1 MKTPKENQTTVT
13 GGTAK
18 ENQSAKTG
26 STTASNDNR
35 AEKRTTTSSGN
46 TNSRQD
52 GDLLSGWG
60 ITKNQIWG
68 ILGTIAGG
76 ALLFK
81 STRSSAKSK
90 VNPKSI
96 IEVKT
101 SVLIKRPKAEL
112 YAYWR
117 NLENLPDF
125 MSHLKTVNEI
135 DEKRSL
141 WVAEGPGGLGRIEW
155 EAEITWE
162 QEGSILAWRS
172 LPDSEIENSGEVR
185 FEPVGS
191 KKTIVETTISYR
203 PPAGKAGGVAAQLLN
218 PAFKKVIENDLKEF
232 KNIMEKGGKA
242 KRKS

>member
-1 MKTPKENQTTVT
+1 MKTPKENQTTK
-13 GGTAK
+13 A
-18 ENQSAKTG
+18 G
-26 STTASNDNR
+26 SSTASNQSKAN
-35 AEKRTTTSSGN
+35 KSTTTTSKR
-46 TNSRQD
+46 TNSSQE
-52 GDLLSGWG
+52 GDILSGWG
-60 ITKNQIWG
+60 VTKNQLWG
-68 ILGTIAGG
+68 ILGAVAGG
-76 ALLFK
+76 ALLYK
-81 STRSSAKSK
+81 GTRSGSKSK
-90 VNPKSI
+90 VSPKSI

-101 SVLIKRPKAEL
+101 SVLIKKPKEEL

-125 MSHLKTVNEI
+125 MSHLKLVNEI

-162 QEGSILAWRS
+162 QENSILAWRS

-191 KKTIVETTISYR
+191 KKTIVETTINYR

-218 PAFKKVIENDLKEF
+218 PAFKKVLENDLKEF
-232 KNIMEKGGKA
+232 KNIMEKGGRA
-242 KRKS
+242 KRKSTT

>member
-1 MKTPKENQTTVT
+1 MKTPKGNQTANTGSSTRENQTA
-13 GGTAK
+13 GA
-18 ENQSAKTG
+18 G
-26 STTASNDNR
+26 STTGSNDNR
-35 AEKRTTTSSGN
+35 AEKRNTTGSGN
-46 TNSRQD
+46 SNSRQD
-52 GDLLSGWG
+52 GDLLSSWG
-60 ITKNQIWG
+60 ITKNQLWG
-68 ILGTIAGG
+68 ILGTVAGG
-76 ALLFK
+76 ALLYK
-81 STRSSAKSK
+81 GTRSSTKSK

-101 SVLIKRPKAEL
+101 SVLIKRPKEEL

-135 DEKRSL
+135 DEKRSS

-162 QEGSILAWRS
+162 QEDSILAWRS

-191 KKTIVETTISYR
+191 KKTLVETTISYR
-203 PPAGKAGGVAAQLLN
+203 PPAGKAGGVAAKLLN
-218 PAFKKVIENDLKEF
+218 PAFKKVLENDLKEF
-232 KNIMEKGGKA
+232 KNIMEKGEKA
-242 KRKS
+242 KRRV

>member
-1 MKTPKENQTTVT
+1 MKTPNEK
-13 GGTAK
+13 
-18 ENQSAKTG
+18 QSAGAG
-26 STTASNDNR
+26 SATASKETKT
-35 AEKRTTTSSGN
+35 EKKTTTRSKGSNSG
-46 TNSRQD
+46 QD

-60 ITKNQIWG
+60 VTKNQLWG
-68 ILGTIAGG
+68 ILGAVAGG

-81 STRSSAKSK
+81 GTRSGSKSK
-90 VNPKSI
+90 VSPKSI

-101 SVLIKRPKAEL
+101 SVLIKKPKEEL

-125 MSHLKTVNEI
+125 MSHLKLVNEI

-141 WVAEGPGGLGRIEW
+141 WVAEGPGGIGRIEW

-162 QEGSILAWRS
+162 QENSILAWRS

-191 KKTIVETTISYR
+191 KKTIVETTINYR
-203 PPAGKAGGVAAQLLN
+203 PPAGKAGGVAAKLLN
-218 PAFKKVIENDLKEF
+218 PAFKKVLENDLKEF
-232 KNIMEKGGKA
+232 KNIMEKGGRA
-242 KRKS
+242 KRKSST

>member
-1 MKTPKENQTTVT
+1 MKTQKENQTTK
-13 GGTAK
+13 A
-18 ENQSAKTG
+18 G
-26 STTASNDNR
+26 SSTASTEPKSTKSSTNISKKSN
-35 AEKRTTTSSGN
+35 SGN
-46 TNSRQD
+46 
-52 GDLLSGWG
+52 GDMLSGWG
-60 ITKNQIWG
+60 VTKNQLWG
-68 ILGTIAGG
+68 ILGAVAGG
-76 ALLFK
+76 ALLYK
-81 STRSSAKSK
+81 GTRSGSKSK
-90 VNPKSI
+90 VSPKSV

-101 SVLIKRPKAEL
+101 SVLIKKPKEEL

-125 MSHLKTVNEI
+125 MSHLKLVNEI

-162 QEGSILAWRS
+162 QENSILAWRS

-191 KKTIVETTISYR
+191 KKTIVETTINYR

-218 PAFKKVIENDLKEF
+218 PAFKKVLENDLKEF
-232 KNIMEKGGKA
+232 KNIMEKGGRA
-242 KRKS
+242 KRKTSKA

>member
-1 MKTPKENQTTVT
+1 MKTPKEDQTTKA
-13 GGTAK
+13 GT
-18 ENQSAKTG
+18 
-26 STTASNDNR
+26 TTASNQSKSNKS
-35 AEKRTTTSSGN
+35 ATSTSKRS
-46 TNSRQD
+46 NSAQN
-52 GDLLSGWG
+52 GDMLSGWG
-60 ITKNQIWG
+60 VTKNQLWG
-68 ILGTIAGG
+68 ILGAVAGG
-76 ALLFK
+76 ALLYK
-81 STRSSAKSK
+81 GTRSGGKSK

-101 SVLIKRPKAEL
+101 NVLIKKPKEEL

-125 MSHLKTVNEI
+125 MSHLKLVNEI

-162 QEGSILAWRS
+162 QENRILAWRS
-172 LPDSEIENSGEVR
+172 LPDAEIENSGEVR

-191 KKTIVETTISYR
+191 KKTIVETTINYR

-218 PAFKKVIENDLKEF
+218 PAFKKVLENDLKEF

-242 KRKS
+242 KRKASKA